1 LRSGGKPYF
10 AEVAAVAEVLLN
22 GGRMLK
28 ASSWDVLG
36 FAVAE
41 VAKAVAELNRAYVP
55 EPYLLF
61 VSPGRYAKLV
71 AVEESTGVTELTRAK
86 SLVKDVVVAP

>member
-10 AEVAAVAEVLLN
+10 AEVAAAAAKLAAMEDSAVAEVLLN

-28 ASSWDVLG
+28 ASSWDVPG

-41 VAKAVAELNRAYVP
+41 VAKAVAELYRAYVP
-55 EPYLLF
+55 EP
-61 VSPGRYAKLV
+61 
-71 AVEESTGVTELTRAK
+71 
-86 SLVKDVVVAP
+86 